1 MTMLAVVMVI
11 IMLLIIVMIIVLA
24 MLLLIVMIG
33 VLAMLLIIIMLHAM
47 FVAMSVGVRPW
58 RQAVAV
64 AQFGHGCPNKA
75 AVPDKR
81 KTN

>member
-33 VLAMLLIIIMLHAM
+33 VLAMLLIIMLHAM

>member
-24 MLLLIVMIG
+24 MLL
-33 VLAMLLIIIMLHAM
+33 IIMLHTM

>member
-33 VLAMLLIIIMLHAM
+33 VLAMLLIIMLHAM
-47 FVAMSVGVRPW
+47 FVAMSMGVRPW

>member
-1 MTMLAVVMVI
+1 
-11 IMLLIIVMIIVLA
+11 MLL
-24 MLLLIVMIG
+24 
-33 VLAMLLIIIMLHAM
+33 IIMLHAM